1 MTIYVVTGKLGAGKS
16 LLAVSKI
23 REYALAGRRIATNLD
38 LNLDAMLPPKR
49 RDVQA
54 VRVPDRPTVQDLDAL
69 GLGCDKLDERRY
81 GLLVLDELAVWM
93 NSRSWSDKSR
103 QSLIEWLVHS
113 RKRRWDVIFL
123 IQHPNALDKQVRE
136 SLMEYLVKCRRF
148 DRVKLPII
156 SWLGECLTFGLW
168 DGFLPRLHL
177 GVVTY
182 PEASTAQS
190 PLVVDRWFFRGHDLY
205 SAYDTEQVF
214 SDSYDKG
221 IFSYLPPW
229 HIKGRY
235 LPPDPWEL
243 FGQWIRGELPE
254 QGGRKKPCQ
263 RPPSA
268 KLSKLMRLPPDAR
281 WRVTRD
287 LVAHGCL

>member
-23 REYALAGRRIATNLD
+23 REYLVAGRRVATNLD
-38 LNLDAMLPPKR
+38 LNLDAMLSPKR
-49 RDVQA
+49 RAVSV
-54 VRVPDRPTVQDLDAL
+54 VRVPDRPGVADLDAL
-69 GLGCDKLDERRY
+69 GLGCDELDEKRY

-93 NSRSWSDKSR
+93 NSRSWNDKNR
-103 QSLIEWLVHS
+103 QLLIEWLVHS

-148 DRVKLPII
+148 DRIKLPII
-156 SWLGECLTFGLW
+156 SWLGELVTFGLW

-182 PEASTAQS
+182 PEASSAQS

-205 SAYDTEQVF
+205 KAYDTEQVF
-214 SDSYDKG
+214 SDSYSNG
-221 IFSYLPPW
+221 IFSYLSPW
-229 HIKGRY
+229 HLKGRY
-235 LPPDPWEL
+235 LTPQGFEAFALWL
-243 FGQWIRGELPE
+243 RGQLPE
-254 QGGRKKPCQ
+254 QR
-263 RPPSA
+263 RPVRPARPSA
-268 KLSKLMRLPPDAR
+268 RLRPLMSLPDAAR
-281 WRVTRD
+281 WRVARN
-287 LVAHGCL
+287 LVLQGAL